1 LIVWLIGWFICFLV
15 TMNVLFMQTTSCMLP
30 FPYNFAALV
39 CGSTKS
45 SFNPIIQK
53 FNKRFYRCSKFPVNT
68 HPLRHGWKKE
78 VGCQRQFREGKLF
91 LKENHE
97 AIILV

>member
-1 LIVWLIGWFICFLV
+1 MLKISRQYTSLETWLEE
-15 TMNVLFMQTTSCMLP
+15 
-30 FPYNFAALV
+30 
-39 CGSTKS
+39 K
-45 SFNPIIQK
+45 
-53 FNKRFYRCSKFPVNT
+53 
-68 HPLRHGWKKE
+68 